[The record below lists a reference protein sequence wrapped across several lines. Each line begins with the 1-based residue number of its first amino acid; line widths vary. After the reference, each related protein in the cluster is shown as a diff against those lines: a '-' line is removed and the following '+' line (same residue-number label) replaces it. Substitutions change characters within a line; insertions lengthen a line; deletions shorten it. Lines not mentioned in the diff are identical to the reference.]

1 MTGDLSINLGTAVSL
16 FLTALALF
24 VGVRSFRW
32 IIHLLPVASRT
43 RNTLV
48 EAVPL
53 LEIGLSGVY
62 VLVAVERIFRGSPLF
77 GGIAV
82 VGVFFFALWLGGDS
96 LRDVISGVL
105 LRTSGCIGLGDR
117 VRLDGLEGRV
127 AALGYRVL
135 TLELSGGDE
144 SLIPYSQ
151 LSRTAIVRTPHVF
164 GAHRHTFRLPTGTDA
179 ERVRQTVL
187 LCHWSSVSR
196 QPVIE
201 PGDDGLDVTVFALE
215 PDHGVSVE
223 RFVREHVG

>member
-1 MTGDLSINLGTAVSL
+1 MTGDLRFDLGTVVSL

-32 IIHLLPVASRT
+32 AIRLLPVASRT
-43 RNTLV
+43 RTALAD
-48 EAVPL
+48 AVPL
-53 LEIGLSGVY
+53 LEIGLSGVF

-77 GGIAV
+77 AGIAV
-82 VGVFFFALWLGGDS
+82 VGVFFFGLWLGGDT
-96 LRDVISGVL
+96 LRDVIAGVL
-105 LRTSGCIGLGDR
+105 LRTSGSVCVGDL

-127 AALGYRVL
+127 SALGQRVL

-144 SLIPYSQ
+144 SLIPYSK
-151 LSRTAIVRTPHVF
+151 LARTAIVRTPHVF
-164 GAHRHTFRLPTGTDA
+164 GAHRHSFHLPAGTDA

-201 PGDDGLDVTVFALE
+201 PRDDGLDVTVFALE
-215 PDHGVSVE
+215 PDHGVTVE
-223 RFVREHVG
+223 SYVRKHTQ